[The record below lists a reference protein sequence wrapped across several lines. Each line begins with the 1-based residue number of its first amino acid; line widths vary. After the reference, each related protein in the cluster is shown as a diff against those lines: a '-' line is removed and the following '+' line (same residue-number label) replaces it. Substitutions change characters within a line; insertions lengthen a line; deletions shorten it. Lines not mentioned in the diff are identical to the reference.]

1 VARTPTPSELRAA
14 VLARYAGVAESAE
27 GHFVYPVGRAS
38 AERLGY
44 DMERVAR
51 LPARA
56 VDRFVGVGN
65 PLRLRPPRPQEF
77 TLDVGC
83 GAGLDTFLAA
93 AMVGP
98 GGRAIGLDLTAAM
111 LPRPRA
117 NAVFVAGD
125 AEHLPFAD
133 ATFDLVTSNG
143 ALNLVPDKA
152 AAFRE
157 IRRVLRPGGS
167 LAIADLLVVATVPD
181 KELASMDAW
190 ST

>member
-1 VARTPTPSELRAA
+1 MPTPAELRAA
-14 VLARYAGVAESAE
+14 VVARYADVAESAE

-44 DMERVAR
+44 D
-51 LPARA
+51 PALAAQVPPRSL
-56 VDRFVGVGN
+56 DRFVGVGN
-65 PLRLRPPRPQEF
+65 PLRLRPPRPRES

-83 GAGLDTFLAA
+83 GAGLDTFVAA
-93 AMVGP
+93 SMVGT

-117 NAVFVAGD
+117 NASFVAGD
-125 AEHLPFAD
+125 AERLPFAD

-152 AAFRE
+152 VAFRE
-157 IRRVLRPGGS
+157 IRRVLRPGGGLS
-167 LAIADLLVVATVPD
+167 IADLLVVATVPE

>member
-1 VARTPTPSELRAA
+1 MPTPAELRAA
-14 VLARYAGVAESAE
+14 VLARYGEVAEGAE
-27 GHFVYPVGRAS
+27 GHFAYPVGRAS

-44 DMERVAR
+44 D
-51 LPARA
+51 PASLAQVPSRSLA
-56 VDRFVGVGN
+56 RFVGVGN
-65 PLRLRPPRPQEF
+65 PLLHRPPRPLET

-83 GAGLDTFLAA
+83 AAGLDTFVAA

-98 GGRAIGLDLTAAM
+98 RGRAAGLDLTAAM

-117 NAVFVAGD
+117 NARFVAGD
-125 AEHLPFAD
+125 AEHLPFSD
-133 ATFDLVTSNG
+133 ASFDLVTSNG

-157 IRRVLRPGGS
+157 IRRVLRPGGG
-167 LAIADLLVVATVPD
+167 LAIADLLVIATVPEE
-181 KELASMDAW
+181 ELASMDAW